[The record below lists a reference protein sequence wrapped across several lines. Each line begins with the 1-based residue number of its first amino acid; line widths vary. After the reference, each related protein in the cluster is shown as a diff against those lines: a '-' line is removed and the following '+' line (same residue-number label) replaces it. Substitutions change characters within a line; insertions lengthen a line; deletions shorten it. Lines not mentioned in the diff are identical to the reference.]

1 MSKTHWKSL
10 ADSSQFL
17 GKQHIDPDNDL
28 IVTIS
33 EVEAKEIQ
41 NGRGGQETK
50 RIMYFEEQN
59 IRPMIL
65 NVTNGRTIERLLGT
79 PYTEEWRGHRI
90 AIWVD
95 PNVNNPSGNGN
106 GGLRVR
112 DYIPKVETAFCADC
126 GQEIK
131 AHGKYTV
138 NKIVTL
144 TREKYGDA
152 LCWDCGQKRKEDT
165 DI

>member
-10 ADSSQFL
+10 ADTSSFL

-28 IVTIS
+28 VVTIS
-33 EVEAKEIQ
+33 EVEAKEVQ
-41 NGRGGQETK
+41 NGRGGKEIK
-50 RIMYFEEQN
+50 RIMYFEEPA

-65 NVTNGRTIERLLGT
+65 NVINGRTIEKVVGS
-79 PYTEEWRGHRI
+79 PYTEEWKGQKI

-95 PNVNNPSGNGN
+95 PTVINPSGNGN

-112 DYIPKVETAFCADC
+112 DYAPKVETAFCEDC

-131 AHGKYTV
+131 AHGKYSV
-138 NKIVTL
+138 NQIVL
-144 TREKYGDA
+144 LSKDKYGQA
-152 LCWDCGQKRKEDT
+152 LCWDCSTKRKEAE
-165 DI
+165 

>member
-10 ADSSQFL
+10 ADTSSFL

-28 IVTIS
+28 IVTID
-33 EVEAKEIQ
+33 EVEAKEVQ
-41 NGRGGQETK
+41 NGRGGKETK
-50 RIMYFEEQN
+50 RIMYFKESE

-65 NVTNGRTIERLLGT
+65 NVTNGKTIEKVVGS
-79 PYTEEWRGHRI
+79 PYTEDWKGQKI
-90 AIWVD
+90 AIFVD
-95 PNVNNPSGNGN
+95 PTVNNPSGNGN

-112 DYIPKVETAFCADC
+112 DYAPKVETAFCEDC

-131 AHGKYTV
+131 PHGSYSV

-144 TREKYGDA
+144 SREKYGEA
-152 LCWDCGQKRKEDT
+152 LCWDCSTKRKEAAE
-165 DI
+165 